1 MQSHW
6 RGLVA
11 RRSYQ
16 KWSKDRRQ
24 RRKEAAILIQ
34 SYFRGYRVRQKL
46 REILSLTHEEDD
58 EEDVEILLDESLLST
73 DDLKPLSPTEEEID
87 NVLYRKISATPPN
100 IPQITVPK
108 FTLPG
113 AIEEDEHVILRKD
126 FPVSFGYDKLHKS
139 IPDRSGSGHH
149 DTRTRDNKMHR
160 ESIHIPL
167 NDQSDTS
174 VSKTN
179 KIIDEWYIH
188 IQTCTYIYIHVHVH
202 SSYINIH
209 VVCIHTYIHIYIH
222 TYM

>member
-24 RRKEAAILIQ
+24 RRKEAAILRQ

-139 IPDRSGSGHH
+139 IPDRSGSGH
-149 DTRTRDNKMHR
+149 DTRTRDNKMNR

-202 SSYINIH
+202 
-209 VVCIHTYIHIYIH
+209 T
-222 TYM
+222 